1 MKTTLNKLNAI
12 LLTTALLI
20 LSACSQGG
28 GAGGGGGASAPTTTT
43 TTLNPNTPPV
53 FSYSPASQVLTVGS
67 TLSATSPSI
76 SAGTPTSYSVSPALP
91 SGLSLNTSTGAISGS
106 PTATA
111 ASAAYSVTG
120 LNAFGSHSS
129 NINITVNVAAPGTLT
144 YSKQTARYARNYVV
158 QNNTPSATG
167 GSPSSYSI
175 SPSLPSGLSFNTS
188 TGVIS
193 GTPTSISAAAN
204 YTVTATNVSGSA
216 TRVLSIE
223 IAEPWTRFTSGDS
236 STAAYYLATV
246 SDTSGNVYATG
257 RSNKG
262 MDGNTH
268 SSAGASGN
276 DLILTKWNSSGTK
289 LWTQQIGTGGGFSA
303 NANGMAIDS
312 DSNLY
317 LTGESTGNIDGVTK
331 SGSSDML
338 LIKYDSNGNKQWTR
352 LLGSAANVRGESIVT
367 DSSNNVYIAGVTSS
381 HLDGQT
387 RTGTRDLFV
396 TKYNSSGTRQWTRLL
411 GVATFVT
418 EAYAIAIDS
427 SSSVYA
433 TGVTYG
439 GLDGNTRVGSRDMYV
454 VKYDSSGNKQWTYQM
469 GAATNP
475 VSAISEGRGIKVD
488 QSGYIYVTGHTY
500 GNFDSNAR
508 TGAVDVFIVKLN
520 SAGAKQF
527 SAQYGK
533 AGSGLFP
540 QSLTVDTSG
549 NLYVAGW
556 TDAQGIGSIAQIGN
570 KDAFV
575 ARFSP
580 AGSFEWAATKGVAA
594 SETIAYSVN
603 TNSSGEVIACG
614 SSSAGFDNNT
624 ISGTAAFVT
633 KLNTA
638 GFQQ

>member
-1 MKTTLNKLNAI
+1 M
-12 LLTTALLI
+12 
-20 LSACSQGG
+20 
-28 GAGGGGGASAPTTTT
+28 
-43 TTLNPNTPPV
+43 
-53 FSYSPASQVLTVGS
+53 
-67 TLSATSPSI
+67 
-76 SAGTPTSYSVSPALP
+76 
-91 SGLSLNTSTGAISGS
+91 
-106 PTATA
+106 
-111 ASAAYSVTG
+111 
-120 LNAFGSHSS
+120 
-129 NINITVNVAAPGTLT
+129 AAPGTLT

-268 SSAGASGN
+268 SSARASGN
-276 DLILTKWNSSGTK
+276 IILTESVEFKRDWA
-289 LWTQQIGTGGGFSA
+289 LDRVRLEREGGFGA
-303 NANGMAIDS
+303 NPNGMTIDS
-312 DSNLY
+312 NSNLY
-317 LTGESTGNIDGVTK
+317 ITGEATGNIDGVTK
-331 SGSSDML
+331 TGNSDML
-338 LIKYDSNGNKQWTR
+338 LIKYDSNGNKIWTR
-352 LLGSAANVRGESIVT
+352 LLGSAGANIYGTSIVA
-367 DSSNNVYIAGVTSS
+367 DSANNVYIAGVTNG
-381 HLDGQT
+381 HLDAQT

-411 GVATFVT
+411 GAATFVT

-427 SSSVYA
+427 SSSVYV

-475 VSAISEGRGIKVD
+475 VSAISEGRGITVD

-508 TGAVDVFIVKLN
+508 TGAVDVFIMKLN

-533 AGSGLFP
+533 AGSGLLP

-556 TDAQGIGSIAQIGN
+556 TDTQGIGSIAQIGS

-580 AGSFEWAATKGVAA
+580 SGSFEWAATKGVAA
-594 SETIAYSVN
+594 SEAIAYSVA
-603 TNSSGEVIACG
+603 TNAAGEVIVCG

-624 ISGTAAFVT
+624 ISGTGAFVT